1 MRELR
6 IGTYEN
12 IETASEDTSI
22 ITALHK
28 FIDRRVSALPLVDAD
43 GRLVDIYAK
52 FDVIVRT
59 QIHNISFI
67 SLNNNNNKIIVSSQ
81 NLAAEKTYNDLD
93 VSLRKANEHR
103 NAWFEGVQK
112 CILDETLYVIMERIV
127 RAEVHRLVIV
137 DEADKVIGIIS
148 LSDILYHLVLRPSEA
163 AKSVSGSMHSLRSLH
178 TGSGSM
184 DSITNSRFGGGGVG
198 GGFSASDDNVFD
210 ERSEDQL
217 SAGDDNLAACDSD
230 AQLATVIETNDTEC
244 KSDNCVVDDDN
255 SSNSSKI
262 VDGLSAIDLNA
273 SEMDDSQMKFVESS
287 NRFESEL
294 ATVAE

>member
-1 MRELR
+1 MLF
-6 IGTYEN
+6 N
-12 IETASEDTSI
+12 
-22 ITALHK
+22 
-28 FIDRRVSALPLVDAD
+28 F
-43 GRLVDIYAK
+43 
-52 FDVIVRT
+52 
-59 QIHNISFI
+59 Q
-67 SLNNNNNKIIVSSQ
+67 Q

-163 AKSVSGSMHSLRSLH
+163 SKSVSGSMYSLRSLH

-184 DSITNSRFGGGGVG
+184 DSITNSRGGGGGG

-217 SAGDDNLAACDSD
+217 SAEDETQPCGSD
-230 AQLATVIETNDTEC
+230 AQLATVIETLDGDS
-244 KSDNCVVDDDN
+244 KSDNCHANANDDDN
-255 SSNSSKI
+255 SSRI
-262 VDGLSAIDLNA
+262 VDELSAIDLNA
-273 SEMDDSQMKFVESS
+273 SEANNSQMKFVDSS
-287 NRFESEL
+287 SRFESEL

>member
-1 MRELR
+1 MC
-6 IGTYEN
+6 
-12 IETASEDTSI
+12 AF
-22 ITALHK
+22 AFVH
-28 FIDRRVSALPLVDAD
+28 A
-43 GRLVDIYAK
+43 
-52 FDVIVRT
+52 
-59 QIHNISFI
+59 
-67 SLNNNNNKIIVSSQ
+67 Q

-103 NAWFEGVQK
+103 NAWFEGVHK

-148 LSDILYHLVLRPSEA
+148 LSDILYHLVLRPSEM
-163 AKSVSGSMHSLRSLH
+163 AKTMGGSMHSLRSLH

-184 DSITNSRFGGGGVG
+184 DSITNSRGGGGG

-217 SAGDDNLAACDSD
+217 STSDGAGSNT
-230 AQLATVIETNDTEC
+230 QLATVMEANDGDGGA
-244 KSDNCVVDDDN
+244 KSDNCTTGDGGGRL
-255 SSNSSKI
+255 
-262 VDGLSAIDLNA
+262 VDGVAAIELDGVSGPEA
-273 SEMDDSQMKFVESS
+273 PDSQMRFVESS
-287 NRFESEL
+287 SRFESEL

>member
-1 MRELR
+1 M
-6 IGTYEN
+6 
-12 IETASEDTSI
+12 
-22 ITALHK
+22 
-28 FIDRRVSALPLVDAD
+28 
-43 GRLVDIYAK
+43 
-52 FDVIVRT
+52 
-59 QIHNISFI
+59 
-67 SLNNNNNKIIVSSQ
+67 Q

-148 LSDILYHLVLRPSEA
+148 LSDILYHLVLRPSEM
-163 AKSVSGSMHSLRSLH
+163 AKSMGGSMHSLRSLH

-184 DSITNSRFGGGGVG
+184 DSITNSRGGGG

-217 SAGDDNLAACDSD
+217 SSD
-230 AQLATVIETNDTEC
+230 ETAPHGSETQLATVIETNDGES
-244 KSDNCVVDDDN
+244 KSDTCNADDSD
-255 SSNSSKI
+255 SRI
-262 VDGLSAIDLNA
+262 VDGIEAMELDGMSGPPEA
-273 SEMDDSQMKFVESS
+273 SPSQMKFVESS
-287 NRFESEL
+287 SRFESEL